1 MSAVDEYIIER
12 QNEQQELKLASLL
25 GITIDELSNLNYDIY
40 DDEGHDGTLYGYI
53 VKLNSNSSK
62 DILCKIK
69 GLDSNNQVWI
79 DLWDLDNSDSEDYDE
94 YKYELGSSTYN
105 SHIYYKDSISK
116 VMILLSAQ
124 IDNSSLLEIFHRQI
138 YISVISYFETFLW
151 LTVVNL
157 TKENP
162 LFIEKIINNHPLFKQ
177 EAYLNKSKQEKIEIT
192 KTLINSI
199 PYSDL
204 EHKVRVL
211 YKSAFDIEI
220 PKDDKLV
227 EHFKN
232 TRNHLIHRSGYN
244 KQGDKIKVDAI
255 VIKNL
260 IEICNKYVNGI
271 AEKLHIDSL
280 PF

>member
-1 MSAVDEYIIER
+1 MSTINEYIIER

-25 GITIDELSNLNYDIY
+25 GITIDELSNTNYDIY
-40 DDEGHDGTLYGYI
+40 DDEGHDGTLYGYTI
-53 VKLNSNSSK
+53 KFNSNSPK
-62 DILCKIK
+62 DILCKIR

-94 YKYELGSSTYN
+94 YKYELESSTYN
-105 SHIYYKDSISK
+105 SYLYYKDSISK
-116 VMILLSAQ
+116 VVILLSAK
-124 IDNSSLLEIFHRQI
+124 IDNPLLSEIFYRQI

-157 TKENP
+157 TKANP

-177 EAYLNKSKQEKIEIT
+177 EEHLNKSKEQKIEMT

-199 PYSDL
+199 PYNDL
-204 EHKVRVL
+204 EHKVRKL

-220 PKDDKLV
+220 PIDDKLV

-244 KQGDKIKVDAI
+244 KQGNKIKVDAI

-260 IEICNKYVNGI
+260 IEICNKFVDNI
-271 AEKLHIDSL
+271 TEKLHIDSL

>member
-1 MSAVDEYIIER
+1 MC
-12 QNEQQELKLASLL
+12 L
-25 GITIDELSNLNYDIY
+25 
-40 DDEGHDGTLYGYI
+40 
-53 VKLNSNSSK
+53 
-62 DILCKIK
+62 
-69 GLDSNNQVWI
+69 
-79 DLWDLDNSDSEDYDE
+79 
-94 YKYELGSSTYN
+94 
-105 SHIYYKDSISK
+105 
-116 VMILLSAQ
+116 
-124 IDNSSLLEIFHRQI
+124 
-138 YISVISYFETFLW
+138 
-151 LTVVNL
+151 
-157 TKENP
+157 
-162 LFIEKIINNHPLFKQ
+162 
-177 EAYLNKSKQEKIEIT
+177 
-192 KTLINSI
+192 
-199 PYSDL
+199 
-204 EHKVRVL
+204 L

>member
-1 MSAVDEYIIER
+1 MSTINEYIIEK

-25 GITIDELSNLNYDIY
+25 GITIDELSNTNYDIY

-53 VKLNSNSSK
+53 IKFNSNSPK
-62 DILCKIK
+62 DILCKIR

-79 DLWDLDNSDSEDYDE
+79 DLWDLDNSYSEDYDE
-94 YKYELGSSTYN
+94 YKYDLESSTYN
-105 SHIYYKDSISK
+105 SYLYYKDSISK
-116 VMILLSAQ
+116 VMILLSTK
-124 IDNSSLLEIFHRQI
+124 IDNPLLLEIFHRQI

-157 TKENP
+157 TKANP
-162 LFIEKIINNHPLFKQ
+162 LFIEKIINSHPLFEQ
-177 EAYLNKSKQEKIEIT
+177 EEHLNKSKEQKIEMT

-204 EHKVRVL
+204 EHKVRKL

-220 PKDDKLV
+220 PIDDKLV

-244 KQGDKIKVDAI
+244 KQGNKIKVDAI
-255 VIKNL
+255 VIKDL
-260 IEICNKYVNGI
+260 IEICNKFVDNI
-271 AEKLHIDSL
+271 TEKLHIDSL

>member
-1 MSAVDEYIIER
+1 MSTINEYIIER
-12 QNEQQELKLASLL
+12 QNEQPELKLASLL
-25 GITIDELSNLNYDIY
+25 GITIDELSNTNYDIY
-40 DDEGHDGTLYGYI
+40 DDEGHDGTLYGYTI
-53 VKLNSNSSK
+53 KFNSNSPK
-62 DILCKIK
+62 DILCKIR

-94 YKYELGSSTYN
+94 YKYELESSTYN
-105 SHIYYKDSISK
+105 SYLYYKDSISK
-116 VMILLSAQ
+116 VVILLSAK
-124 IDNSSLLEIFHRQI
+124 IDNPLLSEIFYRQI

-157 TKENP
+157 TKANP

-177 EAYLNKSKQEKIEIT
+177 EEHLNKSKEQKIEMT

-199 PYSDL
+199 PYNDL
-204 EHKVRVL
+204 EHKVRKL
-211 YKSAFDIEI
+211 YNSAFDIEI
-220 PKDDKLV
+220 PIDDKLV

-244 KQGDKIKVDAI
+244 KQGNKIKVDAI

-260 IEICNKYVNGI
+260 IEICNKFVDNI
-271 AEKLHIDSL
+271 TEKLHIDSL

>member
-1 MSAVDEYIIER
+1 MSIINEYIIER
-12 QNEQQELKLASLL
+12 QKEQQELKLASLL
-25 GITIDELSNLNYDIY
+25 GITIDELSDVNYDIY

-53 VKLNSNSSK
+53 IKFNSSSSK
-62 DILCKIK
+62 DILYKIK

-79 DLWDLDNSDSEDYDE
+79 DVWDLDKSDSEDYDE

-105 SHIYYKDSISK
+105 SYVYYKESISK
-116 VMILLSAQ
+116 IMILLSAK
-124 IDNSSLLEIFHRQI
+124 IDNPLLLEIFHRQI

-157 TKENP
+157 TKANP
-162 LFIEKIINNHPLFKQ
+162 LFVKKIISNYYLFKQ
-177 EAYLNKSKQEKIEIT
+177 EEYINKSEEQKVEMA

-204 EHKVRVL
+204 EHKVKKL

-220 PKDDKLV
+220 PKDDKLI
-227 EHFKN
+227 EHFKDK
-232 TRNHLIHRSGYN
+232 RNHIIHRSGYN
-244 KQGDKIKVDAI
+244 KQGNKIEVDAI
-255 VIKNL
+255 IIKEL
-260 IEICNKYVNGI
+260 IETCNKFVDNI
-271 AEKLHIDSL
+271 SEKLHINSL

>member
-1 MSAVDEYIIER
+1 M
-12 QNEQQELKLASLL
+12 ASLVH
-25 GITIDELSNLNYDIY
+25 N
-40 DDEGHDGTLYGYI
+40 I
-53 VKLNSNSSK
+53 V
-62 DILCKIK
+62 
-69 GLDSNNQVWI
+69 DSARN
-79 DLWDLDNSDSEDYDE
+79 
-94 YKYELGSSTYN
+94 K
-105 SHIYYKDSISK
+105 
-116 VMILLSAQ
+116 LSAK
-124 IDNSSLLEIFHRQI
+124 IDNSSLLEIFYRQI

-271 AEKLHIDSL
+271 AEELHIDSL